1 MRKWLGIGLSF
12 AFLTGLLFFVG
23 PKIER
28 SDIVGTL
35 STTTPWAVV
44 AAIMLLWL
52 NFAIST
58 ERYRLILRN
67 MFVKSLGFGLLYR
80 LTFLSLFLAHF
91 VAVGPAADVIRV
103 GYGRFRLELPTVT
116 VIESVVYD
124 RVLALVGLA
133 ILGLMLLPLQIARGI
148 PDVLWFSQLVLWLA
162 SLGGIFFVTWGSF
175 APVIQR
181 IPFLAGIAR
190 SVKGF
195 LPAVSGRGSL
205 LLQIVLA
212 VGYSGT
218 YGLVIWVLARG
229 MGLDLDMLDMLQ
241 FGPLILLVQ
250 SMPIFY
256 MGWGARE
263 TALVGTIGLA
273 GILSSEQALAV
284 SVATGAVFFLAS
296 VPGAVVWLRRPN
308 ISHSKLD
315 GEGS

>member
-1 MRKWLGIGLSF
+1 MKKWFGIGLS
-12 AFLTGLLFFVG
+12 LILLAILFFFVG
-23 PKIER
+23 PRIEWTAA
-28 SDIVGTL
+28 VGML
-35 STTTPWAVV
+35 VTTAPWAVV
-44 AAIMLLWL
+44 AAVVFFWL
-52 NFAIST
+52 NFAVST

-67 MFVKSLGFGLLYR
+67 MPVRAPGFGPLYR

-91 VAVGPAADVIRV
+91 VAVGPAADVVRV

-148 PDVLWFSQLVLWLA
+148 PDVLWLAQLALWLV
-162 SLGGIFFVTWGSF
+162 SLGGIFFVTWGAC

-195 LPAVSGRGSL
+195 LPAASGRGSL
-205 LLQIVLA
+205 FLQIVLA
-212 VGYSGT
+212 VGYSAT

-229 MGLDLDMLDMLQ
+229 MGLNLDVLDMLQ
-241 FGPLILLVQ
+241 FSALILLVQ
-250 SMPIFY
+250 SLPIFY

-263 TALVGTIGLA
+263 TVLVGTLGLA

-296 VPGAVVWLRRPN
+296 VPGAIVWLFLPP
-308 ISHSKLD
+308 KAPGTTD
-315 GEGS
+315 AV